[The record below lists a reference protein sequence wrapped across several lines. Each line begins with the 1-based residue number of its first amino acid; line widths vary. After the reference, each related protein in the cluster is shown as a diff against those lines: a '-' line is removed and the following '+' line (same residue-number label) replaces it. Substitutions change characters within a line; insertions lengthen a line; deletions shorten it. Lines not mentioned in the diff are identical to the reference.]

1 MPVTIKSEVRAQG
14 RVVWLTLDN
23 QARLNAVGTEMM
35 VALREA
41 ALDLAADDTLRA
53 VVITGAGDRAFS
65 GGADIHELNATTADT
80 ARAFITSL
88 HETNTAIRDIPV
100 PVIARVNGY
109 CLGGA
114 LEIAASCDL
123 RVAADSAKFGMPE
136 VRVGLPSV
144 IEAALLPRLVGW
156 GKAMELVLTGDMI
169 TAQTAESLGLVQRVV
184 TTDALDDAVEQWL
197 TSILA
202 SGPLAVRTQKALCRE
217 WESLPLDQ
225 AIRRGID
232 YFADAYG
239 TDEPARL
246 LAPYLRSKG

>member
-1 MPVTIKSEVRAQG
+1 MPVTIESETRPEG
-14 RVVWLTLDN
+14 RVVWLTMDN
-23 QARLNAVGTEMM
+23 QARLNAIGKDMM
-35 VALREA
+35 TALCQA
-41 ALDLAADDTLRA
+41 ALELAADETLRA
-53 VVITGAGDRAFS
+53 VVITGAGDRAFC
-65 GGADIHELNATTADT
+65 GGADINELTATTADT
-80 ARAFITSL
+80 ARAFITAL
-88 HETNTAIRDIPV
+88 HETNAAIRDIPV

-123 RVAADSAKFGMPE
+123 RVAVDTAKFGMPE

-169 TAQTAESLGLVQRVV
+169 TAETAQAVGLVQRVV
-184 TTDALDDAVEQWL
+184 AADGLDDAVEGWL
-197 TSILA
+197 ASILA

-225 AIRRGID
+225 AIQRGID
-232 YFADAYG
+232 YFAKAYE

-246 LAPYLRSKG
+246 LAPYLRPKK